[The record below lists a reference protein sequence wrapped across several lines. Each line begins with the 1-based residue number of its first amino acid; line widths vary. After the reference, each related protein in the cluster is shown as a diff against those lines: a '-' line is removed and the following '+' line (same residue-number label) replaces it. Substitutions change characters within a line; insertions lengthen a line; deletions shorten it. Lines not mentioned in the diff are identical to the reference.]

1 MELSK
6 SPGTKGSLGEV
17 SRAEAKKTFKLTNY
31 VGLPTLIIGGF
42 WIFLLILGVNNSLP
56 FPDMLSD
63 GLKRFGRWGIL
74 TLAMVPAIQSGVGPN
89 FALPLGIVCG
99 LVGEVSAINWGLS
112 GASWL
117 FAAFGVAV
125 VLAIVMGF
133 VYGKLM
139 NAVKGSEMA
148 IATYT
153 GFAATYLFCLIWLLF
168 PFKDQRL
175 TWPLGG
181 GVGVRQT
188 IQLNQLGAAQIL
200 DNLWSFK
207 FLGVVI
213 PTGILLVFF
222 GGCFLIWLFTRSKMG
237 IAISAGG
244 SNPLFARAAGLN
256 VDNGRIIANIISTVL
271 GAVGIV
277 IYDQSFGYTQL
288 YNNPLYMAFPAVAGI
303 LIGGASV
310 SRSRIIHVI
319 VGTFIFQGLMATSMP
334 VANELFAGTDLS
346 ETMRMIIQNGV
357 ILYAL
362 AQMGGRK

>member
-1 MELSK
+1 MAFKIK
-6 SPGTKGSLGEV
+6 S
-17 SRAEAKKTFKLTNY
+17 LTSH
-31 VGLPTLIIGGF
+31 VGLPTIIIGGF
-42 WIFLLILGVNNSLP
+42 WVFLLILGVAHALP
-56 FPDMLSD
+56 LPDMISD
-63 GLKRFGRWGIL
+63 GLKRFGRWGVL

-99 LVGEVSAINWGLS
+99 LLGEVCAMEWGLS
-112 GASWL
+112 GSSWL
-117 FAAFGVAV
+117 LVAFL
-125 VLAIVMGF
+125 LAIVFAVIMGY

-139 NAVKGSEMA
+139 NMVKGSEMS

-153 GFAATYLFCLIWLLF
+153 GFAATMLFCLIWLLF
-168 PFKDQRL
+168 PFKDSRL
-175 TWPLGG
+175 TWPLGK

-188 IQLNQLGAAQIL
+188 IQLDQLGAAQIL
-200 DNLWSFK
+200 DNMWNFK
-207 FLGVVI
+207 VLGINI
-213 PTGILLVFF
+213 PTGMLLLFF
-222 GGCFLIWLFTRSKMG
+222 GACFAVWLFTRSKIG

-244 SNPLFARAAGLN
+244 ANPVFAGAAGLN
-256 VDNGRIIANIISTVL
+256 VDRGRVIANIISTIL

-319 VGTFIFQGLMATSMP
+319 VGTFIFQGLMATSLP

-362 AQMGGRK
+362 TQVGGRK

>member
-1 MELSK
+1 MEQAKINIK
-6 SPGTKGSLGEV
+6 S
-17 SRAEAKKTFKLTNY
+17 LTNN
-31 VGLPTLIIGGF
+31 VSLPTLIIGGF
-42 WIFLLILGVNNSLP
+42 WVFLLILGVTNSLP
-56 FPDMLSD
+56 LPEMISD

-99 LVGEVSAINWGLS
+99 LVGEVCAINWGLT
-112 GASWL
+112 GASW
-117 FAAFGVAV
+117 
-125 VLAIVMGF
+125 VLTAGGLAIVFAIVMGY

-139 NAVKGSEMA
+139 NAVKGSEMS

-168 PFKDQRL
+168 PFKNPRL

-188 IQLNQLGAAQIL
+188 IQLDQLGAAQIL
-200 DNLWSFK
+200 DKLWSFK
-207 FLGVVI
+207 FFGVVI

-222 GGCFLIWLFTRSKMG
+222 GGCFLVWLFTRSKMG

-244 SNPLFARAAGLN
+244 SNPVFASAAGLN
-256 VDNGRIIANIISTVL
+256 VDRGRIIANIISTVL

-319 VGTFIFQGLMATSMP
+319 VGTFIFQGLMATSLP